1 MIDYKRLT
9 LTISFNDLFT
19 CGVEN
24 FLWTIDFSD
33 IIRFEMR
40 SCCLSKCW
48 LKMNPLILLYT
59 KLSGFSNDHIVYLNL
74 LDHVLY
80 CGKIWGFLSTKN
92 RNNRLCFSC
101 DSIEY
106 TSKIRGEKSI
116 TICYE

>member
-1 MIDYKRLT
+1 
-9 LTISFNDLFT
+9 
-19 CGVEN
+19 
-24 FLWTIDFSD
+24 
-33 IIRFEMR
+33 
-40 SCCLSKCW
+40 
-48 LKMNPLILLYT
+48 MNPLILLYT

-106 TSKIRGEKSI
+106 TSKICGQKWIDFLLFINSKLI
-116 TICYE
+116 TYESENQQCSWVEFTWQNRHVAIFV